1 MELNSDLSS
10 RTNGQFQN
18 LSHLH
23 SLGVPKKIKK
33 ATLNVWAPP
42 SGVWEALGSG
52 TISLQQLV
60 SFIDGKYPTC
70 CKHIWLWKWLSSE
83 PFLHL
88 GRNIARLEILSN
100 WEMQVFMT
108 TWADWWELP
117 FPCLQAVWTPPPP
130 SPYYRGG
137 LLTITP
143 HHHCC
148 SAENPAHI
156 IVNADASWIS
166 LNCTR
171 TTVSL
176 LAFLAISVHF
186 HTFRKRCRALLNDT
200 RGRTP
205 GNVLIW

>member
-52 TISLQQLV
+52 TKSLQQLV

-70 CKHIWLWKWLSSE
+70 CRRIWTSSALKMIELWAISTFRQRYRPSGDSVQ
-83 PFLHL
+83 L
-88 GRNIARLEILSN
+88 GNAGVYDNVSGLMRITFSLFAGRLN
-100 WEMQVFMT
+100 
-108 TWADWWELP
+108 
-117 FPCLQAVWTPPPP
+117 PPP

-166 LNCTR
+166 LTCTR

-186 HTFRKRCRALLNDT
+186 HTFRKRCRALL
-200 RGRTP
+200 
-205 GNVLIW
+205 

>member
-70 CKHIWLWKWLSSE
+70 CKHIWTSSALKMIALWAISTFRQKYRPSGDSVQQGNAGVYDNVSGLMRITFSL
-83 PFLHL
+83 FA
-88 GRNIARLEILSN
+88 GRLN
-100 WEMQVFMT
+100 
-108 TWADWWELP
+108 
-117 FPCLQAVWTPPPP
+117 PPPP
-130 SPYYRGG
+130 PIS
-137 LLTITP
+137 LLQRWSA
-143 HHHCC
+143 HHHSPPTLLQCWK
-148 SAENPAHI
+148 S
-156 IVNADASWIS
+156 
-166 LNCTR
+166 CTHNR
-171 TTVSL
+171 
-176 LAFLAISVHF
+176 
-186 HTFRKRCRALLNDT
+186 
-200 RGRTP
+200 
-205 GNVLIW
+205 